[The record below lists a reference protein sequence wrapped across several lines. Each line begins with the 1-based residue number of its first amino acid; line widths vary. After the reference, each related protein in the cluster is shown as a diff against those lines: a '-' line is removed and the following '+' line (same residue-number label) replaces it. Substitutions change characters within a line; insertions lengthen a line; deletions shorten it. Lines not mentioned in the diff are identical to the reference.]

1 MQMSFDSTTML
12 HGVKDVRI
20 EDTPYQAGQDV
31 KSSRDVLITL
41 ADGGTMK
48 IFCFIEERLASQ
60 PVDKASD
67 AKS

>member
-1 MQMSFDSTTML
+1 MQMTESVTML

-20 EDTPYQAGQDV
+20 VDTPYRKGQGV

-48 IFCFIEERLASQ
+48 IFCFIEEGTNA
-60 PVDKASD
+60 D
-67 AKS
+67 ARRD